1 MPSPAQ
7 LAVLVGLLIAIA
19 SPALQAGLGI
29 GLSAQEFAGQ
39 GDSTLRAEGY
49 AFSIWSVIYLTLIAF
64 AIWQALPAQRNDP
77 HLTQVRAP
85 AAMALAGIGLWIW
98 ASSFDL
104 RWTSVAIIVGSA
116 WMAIRALGHGRGPWT
131 DWPLGLLA
139 GWLTIAS
146 ALNILTVATADG
158 LIGPANALPA
168 AISGIAVVAVVAL
181 LVFRRLGR
189 IAYPLPIIWGLLA
202 VWVAERS
209 DQPGAAIAAVIA
221 ASLLTA
227 VVASTIVHTAFGYWR
242 KTNTKRP

>member
-7 LAVLVGLLIAIA
+7 LAVLIGLLIAIA

-49 AFSIWSVIYLTLIAF
+49 AFSIWSVIYLALIAF
-64 AIWQALPAQRNDP
+64 ALWQALPARRDDP
-77 HLTQVRAP
+77 RLTHVRAP

-104 RWTSVAIIVGSA
+104 RWTSVAIIIGSA
-116 WMAIRALGHGRGPWT
+116 WMAVRALGHGRGPWT

-146 ALNILTVATADG
+146 ALNILTVATADD
-158 LIGPANALPA
+158 LIGPETALPA
-168 AISGIAVVAVVAL
+168 AIVGIAVVVVMAL
-181 LVFRRLGR
+181 LVFGRLGR
-189 IAYPLPIIWGLLA
+189 IAYPLPIIWGLMA
-202 VWVAERS
+202 VWVAEGG
-209 DQPGAAIAAVIA
+209 DKPGVAIAAVIG
-221 ASLLTA
+221 ASLLSA
-227 VVASTIVHTAFGYWR
+227 VVASALVHTLYARWR
-242 KTNTKRP
+242 KG